1 MAAWG
6 AAMSAT
12 AISATSILTG
22 VGVSMMLGGVVQM
35 LTPQPSFGAGK
46 SSSTDNTPNYA
57 FGARSIRSL
66 WGILSPAYGLIE
78 AGGAI
83 VSAGMYSSDQQ

>member
-1 MAAWG
+1 
-6 AAMSAT
+6 
-12 AISATSILTG
+12 
-22 VGVSMMLGGVVQM
+22 MMLGGVVQM

-57 FGARSIRSL
+57 FGAPVNTVAM
-66 WGILSPAYGLIE
+66 GILSPGLRSDR
-78 AGGAI
+78 GRGAI